1 MPRQPDDTV
10 LLKTTP
16 GPNPVGAGS
25 ESAEKSRTH
34 LQGDERLRMNQ
45 QRRSSRFPIHWAYC
59 ALAALFFAPYLLG
72 LSSFAPGDFTRHYLP
87 YSFFQQNAL
96 LAGQLPVWNP
106 HVNSGHPFL
115 ADTES
120 AVFYPVS
127 NLLLL
132 LTSFSSTVVGRLY
145 WLQVEALVH
154 LVLACSFTALLVRRL
169 TGNRM
174 AGFAAGL
181 VFGFSGYLTGYPPL
195 QLGILRVAVWLPLIL
210 WLLLPSVSG
219 ELKWRRWLCASAI
232 HAVAFFANHPQT
244 FLFLTYAVGGWM
256 LMLAFIHWR
265 LAPKADGGSGPSQNA
280 GPPALRRLL
289 LYPGMTVAY
298 AITLVCLTAAQLWP
312 ALEFTVLSVRS
323 ARPFHELS
331 SGFPPQDVWQLVLPR
346 VFSLYSPLYV
356 GILGLGL
363 AAVAVA
369 ALLTRRFRLET
380 ERPYAR
386 PAAIFFILAGI
397 LALLVSLGDLLPVYP
412 FLYRFAPGW
421 SLFRGQERVA
431 YLVAISLAVL
441 SGYGLALLPG
451 FAARWRRRLGWGFFV
466 FVLGGTALIWAV
478 WHRPGLL
485 DISNAGFSFHAAK
498 SIILGLLFLG
508 LCCRLRIAR
517 VHLII
522 LLFASV
528 LDLYATNFTTILAD
542 GPATRSALTR
552 PEIAA
557 TAQSAQIL
565 AEATDSLPPRVYNEE
580 RLPEDTGMVAG
591 WEDVWAAS
599 VLRLSNYN
607 GFFVDFP
614 PDRMWQLTGVGTVL
628 TWREE
633 LTVASQLVE
642 EFALE
647 GETTRLHRLS
657 TVAPRLWWARSAL
670 RVDDRTALELLAD
683 PDFDP
688 LAEVLIADSDADALG
703 NAWTDGRM
711 TFGPE
716 TEASFEVERLGPG
729 RLRVDIESSQP
740 GLLFVSENHLP
751 GWKAGWTA
759 AGGPSRAEPLPIV
772 RAHQAFLGIPV
783 PAGSGILELAYRP
796 ASVRWGLAIS
806 AFAWLTLFVAL
817 RTQLAAGLMCAWR
830 RIRTMAGLLRQANL
844 ATAATWEK
852 LMTRPNESEAFRS
865 MSKGLVADIRFQRA
879 SVLFAVVSGFALRFY
894 QLGDQELLVY
904 EGVYYWF
911 SQLPPSIHFQLFR
924 ESSQLIFPASHLLN
938 HYWVLLV
945 GSGEFALRSI
955 SALVGTLSI
964 PLVHLLARELRLP
977 AFPALAAT
985 LLIAFSAYAVRS
997 NQIIVLHSLSLTLS
1011 IAGAALAVRLFSGSE
1026 SRAVFLAYVLCG
1038 AAAVYTHAFAAL
1050 GILAQNSFALFLLAG
1065 AFRGSKGAPFPRPAR
1080 KMLTRWVWAQFCVLA
1095 LSFPLLL
1102 SAWPETVD
1110 FIWTAP
1116 PSSIASQL
1124 WLRISS
1130 YSIGG
1135 QVPDRVWLLNAGL
1148 IGSALVLA
1156 SVIGA
1161 LRLAHGKGEP
1171 AGRTVESVEGDESGI
1186 DLPSRYSMP
1195 KGPGLHTTVF
1205 LLLFLLMSP
1214 LAYWGP
1220 LYRQWFMQ
1228 GSLYAIT
1235 LPPFLLLMSVG
1246 VTRLGGWIESW
1257 LGWRW
1262 RNWIDGP
1269 GADGQTIL
1277 SRVRIGSVAAVTLV
1291 LVLVAGNLYTWRNYH
1306 EDPQF
1311 SSSRGLRELAAV
1323 LERWS
1328 AGLYLDEVHI
1338 LQSFPDPT
1346 LFLYYYTGDVED
1358 SVLPRHDDDLESATE
1373 AVAAL
1378 RDDNVLRIILPVS
1391 LEDEMEAPD
1400 LARQAIAS
1408 SYQLAVQETVGPWL
1422 VELYSRPYPE
1432 SWRLFDVEFAN
1443 GLTLE
1448 RAQVSPAVP
1457 PPGGQLVVHMEWS
1470 GDPTTLTGGEKV
1482 FLHLLDDTGALV
1494 AQWDPE
1500 LRMEQSPFLK
1510 SAAMPVPA
1518 DLPAGPLRL
1527 IAGLYDVNE
1536 EGAPR
1541 ILSGTGEDAVQLVY
1555 FNVVECDAC
1564 GR

>member
-1 MPRQPDDTV
+1 
-10 LLKTTP
+10 
-16 GPNPVGAGS
+16 
-25 ESAEKSRTH
+25 
-34 LQGDERLRMNQ
+34 MNQ
-45 QRRSSRFPIHWAYC
+45 QRRSSRFPILWAYC
-59 ALAALFFAPYLLG
+59 GLAALFFAPYLLG

-87 YSFFQQNAL
+87 YSFFQQSAL

-127 NLLLL
+127 NILLL

-154 LVLACSFTALLVRRL
+154 LVLACGFTALLVRRL

-195 QLGILRVAVWLPLIL
+195 QLGIVRVAVWLPLIL
-210 WLLLPSVSG
+210 WLLLPAVSG
-219 ELKWRRWLCASAI
+219 EVRWRRWLCASAV

-265 LAPKADGGSGPSQNA
+265 LAQKAAGGGEPSQNA
-280 GPPALRRLL
+280 GPPALPRLL
-289 LYPGMTVAY
+289 VYPGMMLAY
-298 AITLVCLTAAQLWP
+298 AITLICLTLAQLWP
-312 ALEFTVLSVRS
+312 ALEFTALSVRS

-331 SGFPPQDVWQLVLPR
+331 SGFPPQDIWQIVLPR

-363 AAVAVA
+363 ASVAVA
-369 ALLTRRFRLET
+369 ALLTKHFRLET
-380 ERPYAR
+380 ESPCAR
-386 PAAIFFILAGI
+386 PAAIFFVLAGL

-431 YLVAISLAVL
+431 YLVAFPLGVL

-451 FAARWRRRLGWGFFV
+451 LAARWRRRFGWGFFV
-466 FVLGGTALIWAV
+466 FVLGGAALIWAV
-478 WHRPGLL
+478 WHLPGLL
-485 DISNAGFSFHAAK
+485 DVSNAGFFFHAAK
-498 SIILGLLFLG
+498 SIIVGLFFLV
-508 LCCRLRIAR
+508 LCRRLRIAR

-557 TAQSAQIL
+557 TAHAAQIL
-565 AEATDSLPPRVYNEE
+565 AEARDSLPPRVYNEE

-614 PDRMWQLTGVGTVL
+614 PDRMWKLTGVGTVL

-633 LTVASQLVE
+633 LTVASDLVE

-647 GETTRLHRLS
+647 DESTRLHRLR
-657 TVAPRLWWARSAL
+657 TVAPRLWWARSAR
-670 RVDDRTALELLAD
+670 RVDDKTALELLAD
-683 PDFDP
+683 PDFD
-688 LAEVLIADSDADALG
+688 LLEEVLIADADANALG
-703 NAWTDGRM
+703 GAWIDGRM
-711 TFGPE
+711 TIGPV

-729 RLRVDIESSQP
+729 NLKIAIESSQP
-740 GLLFVSENHLP
+740 GLLFVSENHMP
-751 GWKAGWTA
+751 GWQADWTA
-759 AGGPSRAEPLPIV
+759 AGGPSRPAPLPIV

-783 PAGSGILELAYRP
+783 PTGSGILELAYRP

-806 AFAWLTLFVAL
+806 AFAWLTLLVAF
-817 RTQLAAGLMCAWR
+817 RAQLAAGLMYAWR
-830 RIRTMAGLLRQANL
+830 RVRTLAGRLRQANR
-844 ATAATWEK
+844 ARAATWEK

-865 MSKGLVADIRFQRA
+865 MSQGLVVDLRFQRA
-879 SVLFAVVSGFALRFY
+879 FVLLAIVSGFALRLY
-894 QLGDQELLVY
+894 QLGDQELLAH

-911 SQLPPSIHFQLFR
+911 SQLPPSTLVQLLR
-924 ESSQLIFPASHLLN
+924 ASDQLNFAASHLLN

-964 PLVHLLARELRLP
+964 PLVYLLARELRLP
-977 AFPALAAT
+977 AFPVLAAT

-997 NQIIVLHSLSLTLS
+997 NQIVVLHSLSLALS

-1026 SRAVFLAYVLCG
+1026 SRAVFLAYALCG

-1050 GILAQNSFALFLLAG
+1050 GILAQNCFALFLLAG
-1065 AFRGSKGAPFPRPAR
+1065 AYLGNKGSPFPRPAR
-1080 KMLTRWVWAQFCVLA
+1080 KMLTRWVWAQISVFVLSIPW
-1095 LSFPLLL
+1095 LV
-1102 SAWPETVD
+1102 SAWPETFD
-1110 FIWTAP
+1110 FTGGA
-1116 PSSIASQL
+1116 PSSAIASQL
-1124 WLRISS
+1124 WLSVS
-1130 YSIGG
+1130 HYPIGEL
-1135 QVPDRVWLLNAGL
+1135 VPDRVWLLNAGL
-1148 IGSALVLA
+1148 IGGALVLA
-1156 SVIGA
+1156 AVVGA
-1161 LRLAHGKGEP
+1161 LRFAQRKGEP
-1171 AGRTVESVEGDESGI
+1171 AGRTIEDEEGN
-1186 DLPSRYSMP
+1186 DLTAQFAMHQ
-1195 KGPGLHTTVF
+1195 GVGLHSTLF
-1205 LLLFLLMSP
+1205 LLLFLFVSL
-1214 LAYWGP
+1214 LAFWGP
-1220 LYRQWFMQ
+1220 LNRQWYMQ

-1262 RNWIDGP
+1262 RIWIGGP
-1269 GADGQTIL
+1269 GADGQTFL

-1291 LVLVAGNLYTWRNYH
+1291 LVLVAGNLYSWRNYH

-1328 AGLYLDEVHI
+1328 AGLNLDEVHI

-1391 LEDEMEAPD
+1391 LEDEMEAPN

-1408 SYQLAVQETVGPWL
+1408 SYQLAGQETVGPWF

-1443 GLTLE
+1443 GLTLG

-1457 PPGGQLVVHMEWS
+1457 PPGGQLVVHMEWT
-1470 GDPTTLTGGEKV
+1470 GDPTDLTGGEKV

-1510 SAAMPVPA
+1510 SAAMPIPA

-1527 IAGLYDVNE
+1527 IAGLYDVNV
-1536 EGAPR
+1536 EGSPR
-1541 ILSGTGEDAVQLVY
+1541 ILSGTGEDSVQLVY
-1555 FNVVECDAC
+1555 FNVAGCDAC

>member
-1 MPRQPDDTV
+1 MATS
-10 LLKTTP
+10 
-16 GPNPVGAGS
+16 GPNQAGAGS
-25 ESAEKSRTH
+25 ESAEISRTH
-34 LQGDERLRMNQ
+34 LTGDERLKMNQ
-45 QRRSSRFPIHWAYC
+45 QRRSSRFPILWAYC

-127 NLLLL
+127 NILLL

-154 LVLACSFTALLVRRL
+154 LVLACGFTALLVRRL

-181 VFGFSGYLTGYPPL
+181 TFGFSGYLTGYPPL

-210 WLLLPSVSG
+210 WLLLPDESG
-219 ELKWRRWLCASAI
+219 ELNWRRWLCASAV

-256 LMLAFIHWR
+256 LMLAVIHWR
-265 LAPKADGGSGPSQNA
+265 LVPKADGGSELAQDA
-280 GPPALRRLL
+280 GPPVLRRLL
-289 LYPGMTVAY
+289 LYPGMMLTY
-298 AITLVCLTAAQLWP
+298 AITLICLTLAQLWP
-312 ALEFTVLSVRS
+312 ALEFTALSVRS

-331 SGFPPQDVWQLVLPR
+331 SGFPPQDIWQLVLPR

-356 GILGLGL
+356 GILGLAL
-363 AAVAVA
+363 AVVPVA
-369 ALLTRRFRLET
+369 ALLTRRLRLET
-380 ERPYAR
+380 ESPYAR
-386 PAAIFFILAGI
+386 PAAIFFILVGCI
-397 LALLVSLGDLLPVYP
+397 ALLASLGDLLPVYP

-431 YLVAISLAVL
+431 YLVAFSLGVL

-451 FAARWRRRLGWGFFV
+451 LAARWRRRFSWGV
-466 FVLGGTALIWAV
+466 FIVVLGGTALTWAV
-478 WHRPGLL
+478 WHLPGLL
-485 DISNAGFSFHAAK
+485 DVSNAGFSFHAAK
-498 SIILGLLFLG
+498 SIILGLFFLV
-508 LCCRLRIAR
+508 LCCRRRIAR

-542 GPATRSALTR
+542 GPAIRSALTR

-557 TAQSAQIL
+557 TANAAQIL
-565 AEATDSLPPRVYNEE
+565 AEGTDSLPPRVYNEE
-580 RLPEDTGMVAG
+580 RLPEDSGMVAG

-614 PDRMWQLTGVGTVL
+614 PDRMWKLTGVGTVL

-633 LTVASQLVE
+633 LTVTSHLEE

-657 TVAPRLWWARSAL
+657 TVAPRLWWARSAR
-670 RVDDRTALELLAD
+670 RVDDKTALELLAD
-683 PDFDP
+683 PDFD
-688 LAEVLIADSDADALG
+688 LLEEVLIADSDANALG
-703 NAWTDGRM
+703 SAWNDGRM

-716 TEASFEVERLGPG
+716 TAASLEVERLGPSH
-729 RLRVDIESSQP
+729 LKISIESSEP

-751 GWKAGWTA
+751 GWQAVWRA
-759 AGGPSRAEPLPIV
+759 AGGQPSSAPLPIV

-783 PAGSGILELAYRP
+783 PAGSGMLELAYRP
-796 ASVRWGLAIS
+796 ASVRWGVAVS
-806 AFAWLTLFVAL
+806 AFAWLSLLFAL
-817 RTQLAAGLMCAWR
+817 RTQLAAGLMYAWR
-830 RIRTMAGLLRQANL
+830 RIGTMSVRLRQATY
-844 ATAATWEK
+844 ARAATWER
-852 LMTRPNESEAFRS
+852 LMARPNESEAFRS
-865 MSKGLVADIRFQRA
+865 VSQGLVGDIRFQRA
-879 SVLFAVVSGFALRFY
+879 FVLFAVISGFALRFH
-894 QLGDQELLVY
+894 QLGDQELLVP
-904 EGVYYWF
+904 EGLYYWF
-911 SQLPPSIHFQLFR
+911 SQLPPSTMFQLFR
-924 ESSQLIFPASHLLN
+924 ESNQLIFPASHLLN
-938 HYWVLLV
+938 HYWVLLA
-945 GSGEFALRSI
+945 GTSEFALRSI
-955 SALVGTLSI
+955 SALLGTLSI
-964 PLVHLLARELRLP
+964 PLVYLLARELRLP

-997 NQIIVLHSLSLTLS
+997 NQIVVLHSLSLTLS
-1011 IAGAALAVRLFSGSE
+1011 IAGAALAIRLFSGSE

-1038 AAAVYTHAFAAL
+1038 AAAVYTHAFAVL
-1050 GILAQNSFALFLLAG
+1050 GILAQNSFALFLLLTG
-1065 AFRGSKGAPFPRPAR
+1065 AYLGSRGSPFPRPAR
-1080 KMLTRWVWAQFCVLA
+1080 TMLTRWVWAQLSVLA

-1110 FIWTAP
+1110 FTWTAP
-1116 PSSIASQL
+1116 PSSIASLL
-1124 WLRISS
+1124 WWRIS
-1130 YSIGG
+1130 YFPIGAL
-1135 QVPDRVWLLNAGL
+1135 VPDRVWLLNAGL
-1148 IGSALVLA
+1148 IGSALILA
-1156 SVIGA
+1156 AVVGVIRFA
-1161 LRLAHGKGEP
+1161 QRKGEP
-1171 AGRTVESVEGDESGI
+1171 ARRTVESVEGDESGI
-1186 DLPSRYSMP
+1186 DLPAQYSMP
-1195 KGPGLHTTVF
+1195 KGPGLYTTVF
-1205 LLLFLLMSP
+1205 LLLFPLMSP

-1220 LYRQWFMQ
+1220 LYRQWTMQ
-1228 GSLYAIT
+1228 GSLYAVT

-1246 VTRLGGWIESW
+1246 VTRLGGWIENW

-1262 RNWIDGP
+1262 RIWIDGP
-1269 GADGQTIL
+1269 GADGQTFL
-1277 SRVRIGSVAAVTLV
+1277 SRIRVGSVAAVTLV
-1291 LVLVAGNLYTWRNYH
+1291 LILVAGNLFTWRNYH
-1306 EDPQF
+1306 YDPQF
-1311 SSSRGLRELAAV
+1311 SSSRGQQDLAAV

-1391 LEDEMEAPD
+1391 LEDEMEAPN

-1408 SYQLAVQETVGPWL
+1408 SYQLAGQETVGPWL

-1443 GLTLE
+1443 GLTLG

-1457 PPGGQLVVHMEWS
+1457 PPGGQLVVHMEWT
-1470 GDPTTLTGGEKV
+1470 GDPTDLTGGEKV

-1510 SAAMPVPA
+1510 SAAMPIPA

-1527 IAGLYDVNE
+1527 IAGLYDVNA

-1541 ILSGTGEDAVQLVY
+1541 ILSGTGEDSVQLVY
-1555 FNVVECDAC
+1555 FNVAGCDAC